1 MKKKISKNFLSKIYK
16 KYSYELINLTEQI
29 RNDYPKFKKF
39 RATFSDFDGEIMY
52 CLIREIKPKIFFEIS
67 PDCGYSSI
75 YITSALKKNKK
86 GILYS
91 FEIEEKK
98 FGKETVNFIKN
109 NIRNY
114 SYNKHQIIIGDATK
128 TTLEFPDPDM
138 VLIDSCHEDWFA
150 KWYISSLLPR
160 IKKIVI
166 IQDIVFYD
174 RIEYSGESRVLLKY
188 LKNKKYISLGVL
200 ERCES
205 FKTINNLFPRRRSF
219 ESNTILFSN
228 KNDLESIKS
237 NINDPLENN
246 FFSLNINKKKLYQ
259 IENKLQEN
267 PQRQN
272 IHRTF
277 LRLSQVTNNDMY
289 LKKAMGYSIDQVHFN
304 NKPFNETL
312 VHLFRNLH
320 FIYFF
325 KMIVFK
331 PKGLINFLISIYFL
345 LKNKFFK

>member
-1 MKKKISKNFLSKIYK
+1 MKKKISKDFLIKIYK
-16 KYSYELINLTEQI
+16 KYSNELINLTEQI
-29 RNDYPKFKKF
+29 RNDFTKFKKF

-75 YITSALKKNKK
+75 YITSALKKNRK

-91 FEIEEKK
+91 FEIEKEK
-98 FGKETVNFIKN
+98 FGKETARFIKN

-150 KWYISSLLPR
+150 KWYITSLLPR
-160 IKKIVI
+160 IKKIAI

-174 RIEYSGESRVLLKY
+174 RVEYSGESRVLLKY
-188 LKNKKYISLGVL
+188 LKNKKYISLGIL
-200 ERCES
+200 ERYKD
-205 FKTINNLFPRRRSF
+205 FRVINNLFPRRRSF

-228 KNDLESIKS
+228 NNLESIKS
-237 NINDPLENN
+237 DDDDLLENN
-246 FFSLNINKKKLYQ
+246 FFSLNINQKQLYK
-259 IENKLQEN
+259 IENKLQEF

-272 IHRTF
+272 IHRSF

-289 LKKAMGYSIDQVHFN
+289 LKKAIGFSIDQVHFN
-304 NKPFNETL
+304 NKPFNETMI
-312 VHLFRNLH
+312 HLFRNLH

-331 PKGLINFLISIYFL
+331 PKALINFLISIFFL
-345 LKNKFFK
+345 LKRKIFK

>member
-1 MKKKISKNFLSKIYK
+1 MKKKISEDFLIKIYK
-16 KYSYELINLTEQI
+16 KYSSELMILTEQI
-29 RNDYPKFKKF
+29 RNDFPKFKRF

-98 FGKETVNFIKN
+98 FGKETASFIKN

-114 SYNKHQIIIGDATK
+114 AFNKHEIIIGDATK
-128 TTLEFPDPDM
+128 TTFEFPDPDM

-150 KWYISSLLPR
+150 KWYISFLLPR
-160 IKKIVI
+160 IKEIAI

-174 RIEYSGESRVLLKY
+174 RMEYSGESRVLLKY

-200 ERCES
+200 ERYKD
-205 FKTINNLFPRRRSF
+205 FKGINNLFPRRRSF

-228 KNDLESIKS
+228 NNNLESIKP
-237 NINDPLENN
+237 NIDDLLENN
-246 FFSLNINKKKLYQ
+246 FFTLNINQKQIYK
-259 IENKLQEN
+259 IENKIQEN

-277 LRLSQVTNNDMY
+277 LRLSQATNDDMY
-289 LKKAMGYSIDQVHFN
+289 LKKAIGFSIDQVHFN
-304 NKPFNETL
+304 DKPFNETL
-312 VHLFRNLH
+312 IHLFRNLY

-331 PKGLINFLISIYFL
+331 PKGLINFLISISFL

>member
-1 MKKKISKNFLSKIYK
+1 MKKKISKDFLIKIYK
-16 KYSYELINLTEQI
+16 KYSNELINLTEQI
-29 RNDYPKFKKF
+29 RNDFTKFKKF

-75 YITSALKKNKK
+75 YITSALKKNRK

-91 FEIEEKK
+91 FEIEKEN
-98 FGKETVNFIKN
+98 FGKETARFIKN

-150 KWYISSLLPR
+150 KWYITSLLPR
-160 IKKIVI
+160 IKKIAI

-174 RIEYSGESRVLLKY
+174 RVEYSGESRVLLKY
-188 LKNKKYISLGVL
+188 LKNKKYISLGIL
-200 ERCES
+200 ERYKD
-205 FKTINNLFPRRRSF
+205 FRVINNLFPRRRSF

-228 KNDLESIKS
+228 NNLESIKS
-237 NINDPLENN
+237 DDDDLLENN
-246 FFSLNINKKKLYQ
+246 FFSLNINQKQLYK
-259 IENKLQEN
+259 IENKLQEF

-272 IHRTF
+272 IHRSF

-289 LKKAMGYSIDQVHFN
+289 LKKAIGFSIDQVHFN
-304 NKPFNETL
+304 NKPFNETMI
-312 VHLFRNLH
+312 HLFRNLH

-331 PKGLINFLISIYFL
+331 PKALINFLISIFFL
-345 LKNKFFK
+345 LKRKIFK